1 MSVSIFV
8 GVVLEAWLAPEDCE
22 VKVKAA
28 LFCGVRWIAPLALC
42 DIRSDDD

>member
-1 MSVSIFV
+1 MSVAVFV
-8 GVVLEAWLAPEDCE
+8 GVVLEAWLAPGDCE